1 VKLRHIS
8 NVSAGHVTLSS
19 VPHVAHELRVVRPWR
34 RSLMFQFVCMGG
46 TPERMKDFAYYIME
60 EIGHTLPT
68 GTMLQDI
75 SQKSYRYSMYKVGPV
90 LSISVSI
97 HYCQRL
103 MGTALNMAAWAGF
116 LVHGLTYRSCLSHWS
131 LSLHLSL
138 STGHHLLSVRFKT
151 SLQSNLCTTVTRQS
165 ITGKKKL
172 IPTHKTQLKFSPM
185 YFQVEYFSYR

>member
-1 VKLRHIS
+1 
-8 NVSAGHVTLSS
+8 
-19 VPHVAHELRVVRPWR
+19 VPHVARELRVVRPWR
-34 RSLMFQFVCMGG
+34 RPLMFQFVCMGG

-60 EIGHTLPT
+60 EIGHKLPT

-90 LSISVSI
+90 LCISVSI
-97 HYCQRL
+97 HYCPQL
-103 MGTALNMAAWAGF
+103 MRTALNMTAWAGF
-116 LVHGLTYRSCLSHWS
+116 LAHGLTYRSCLSRLS

-165 ITGKKKL
+165 ITENIYIYIYINSHAQDNCNSAQCIFKWNTSVTVNNHL
-172 IPTHKTQLKFSPM
+172 T
-185 YFQVEYFSYR
+185 V